1 MALVLANNVQ
11 AGKQTVTKQ
20 TPPKREQSQR
30 DRPVRVCS
38 PTKDCKRKYIFMTIN
53 ESLTLHKRDEQNCRF
68 SNGRDPNILRLKV
81 ILSSDITRTATE
93 GWGWETAMHNIV
105 PILKKRTEKIQ
116 SWSPWKKTNPCQK
129 KNRQYIL
136 TRRECS
142 STKSRNLSL
151 QSYHVQHIDMFLKS

>member
-1 MALVLANNVQ
+1 
-11 AGKQTVTKQ
+11 
-20 TPPKREQSQR
+20 
-30 DRPVRVCS
+30 
-38 PTKDCKRKYIFMTIN
+38 MTIN

-116 SWSPWKKTNPCQK
+116 VGVLGKKQTPVK
-129 KNRQYIL
+129 KRIGNIY
-136 TRRECS
+136 
-142 STKSRNLSL
+142 
-151 QSYHVQHIDMFLKS
+151 